1 LGGRARRKSIGD
13 FACISPVN
21 AAVRFCRENA
31 LLEVVHL
38 FDSLSFRVMFAP
50 EEGNSMSSIQIE
62 EKAVDSVLQRGGST
76 LRSIADGFKEIY
88 PQLRSMASVLMR
100 QERASHTLQP
110 TAIVSEA
117 FLRLA
122 HRNPGEFA
130 NANNLLAVTAHAM
143 RCVLVDHARS
153 RGAAKRGAAKRGGDA
168 ALAFLADDSRM
179 DPADVFAID
188 EALTELEEMDARA
201 AQVLEC
207 KVFAGMTVAEISEA
221 LGISRPTVN
230 RDWRFG
236 RAFLAQK
243 LGIELNGLDEEGESV
258 RP

>member
-1 LGGRARRKSIGD
+1 M
-13 FACISPVN
+13 
-21 AAVRFCRENA
+21 
-31 LLEVVHL
+31 
-38 FDSLSFRVMFAP
+38 FDSDEFGDIVAA

-76 LRSIADGFKEIY
+76 LRSIAEGFKEIY

-153 RGAAKRGAAKRGGDA
+153 RGATKRGAAKRGGDA
-168 ALAFLADDSRM
+168 ALAFLADESRM

-188 EALTELEEMDARA
+188 EALTELAEMDARA

-207 KVFAGMTVAEISEA
+207 KVFAGMTVVEIAEA

-243 LGIELNGLDEEGESV
+243 LGIELNSLEEEGESA
-258 RP
+258 RQ

>member
-1 LGGRARRKSIGD
+1 
-13 FACISPVN
+13 
-21 AAVRFCRENA
+21 
-31 LLEVVHL
+31 
-38 FDSLSFRVMFAP
+38 MFAL
-50 EEGNSMSSIQIE
+50 EEGNSMSSIQVE
-62 EKAVDSVLQRGGST
+62 EKVVDSVLQRGGST

-188 EALTELEEMDARA
+188 EALTELEEMDSRA

-243 LGIELNGLDEEGESV
+243 LGIELHGLDEEGESV
-258 RP
+258 RQ

>member
-1 LGGRARRKSIGD
+1 
-13 FACISPVN
+13 
-21 AAVRFCRENA
+21 
-31 LLEVVHL
+31 
-38 FDSLSFRVMFAP
+38 
-50 EEGNSMSSIQIE
+50 
-62 EKAVDSVLQRGGST
+62 
-76 LRSIADGFKEIY
+76 
-88 PQLRSMASVLMR
+88 MASVLMR

-168 ALAFLADDSRM
+168 ALAFLADESRM
-179 DPADVFAID
+179 DPSDVFAID

-243 LGIELNGLDEEGESV
+243 LGIELNGLEEEGDSA

>member
-1 LGGRARRKSIGD
+1 
-13 FACISPVN
+13 
-21 AAVRFCRENA
+21 
-31 LLEVVHL
+31 
-38 FDSLSFRVMFAP
+38 
-50 EEGNSMSSIQIE
+50 MSSIQIE

-130 NANNLLAVTAHAM
+130 SANNLLAVTAHAM

-168 ALAFLADDSRM
+168 ALAFLADESRM

-188 EALTELEEMDARA
+188 EALTELAEMDARA

-207 KVFAGMTVAEISEA
+207 KVFAGMTVVEIAEA

-243 LGIELNGLDEEGESV
+243 LGIELNSLEEEGESA
-258 RP
+258 RQ

>member
-1 LGGRARRKSIGD
+1 
-13 FACISPVN
+13 
-21 AAVRFCRENA
+21 
-31 LLEVVHL
+31 
-38 FDSLSFRVMFAP
+38 
-50 EEGNSMSSIQIE
+50 MSRSIQTE
-62 EKAVDSVLQRGGST
+62 EKVVDVLPRGGSS
-76 LRSIADGFKEIY
+76 LQSIAQGFGEIY
-88 PQLRSMASVLMR
+88 PQLRSMAAVLMR

-130 NANNLLAVTAHAM
+130 TASNLLAVAAHAM
-143 RCVLVDHARS
+143 RCVLVDHARA
-153 RGAAKRGAAKRGGDA
+153 RGAAKRGASRRTGDA
-168 ALAFLADDSRM
+168 ALVFLAADRL

-188 EALTELEEMDARA
+188 EALTELAEMDERA

-221 LGISRPTVN
+221 LGVSRPTVN

-243 LGIELNGLDEEGESV
+243 LGIELSELEDDESDRTGA
-258 RP
+258 RRAG

>member
-1 LGGRARRKSIGD
+1 
-13 FACISPVN
+13 
-21 AAVRFCRENA
+21 
-31 LLEVVHL
+31 
-38 FDSLSFRVMFAP
+38 MFAA
-50 EEGNSMSSIQIE
+50 EEGNSMSSILAE
-62 EKAVDSVLQRGGST
+62 EKAVDSVLPRGGST
-76 LRSIADGFKEIY
+76 LHSIADGFKEIY

-122 HRNPGEFA
+122 HRHPGEFA

-153 RGAAKRGAAKRGGDA
+153 RGAAKRGASRRGGDA
-168 ALAFLADDSRM
+168 ALAFIAADRL
-179 DPADVFAID
+179 DPIDVFAID
-188 EALTELEEMDARA
+188 EALTELEEMDSRA
-201 AQVLEC
+201 ARVLEC
-207 KVFAGMTVAEISEA
+207 KVFAGMTVTEIAEA
-221 LGISRPTVN
+221 LGVSRPTVN

-243 LGIELNGLDEEGESV
+243 LGIEINDHEESDSDQ
-258 RP
+258 R

>member
-1 LGGRARRKSIGD
+1 MAWRACGDCGGW
-13 FACISPVN
+13 
-21 AAVRFCRENA
+21 
-31 LLEVVHL
+31 
-38 FDSLSFRVMFAP
+38 
-50 EEGNSMSSIQIE
+50 
-62 EKAVDSVLQRGGST
+62 
-76 LRSIADGFKEIY
+76 
-88 PQLRSMASVLMR
+88 
-100 QERASHTLQP
+100 
-110 TAIVSEA
+110 
-117 FLRLA
+117 RL
-122 HRNPGEFA
+122 
-130 NANNLLAVTAHAM
+130 
-143 RCVLVDHARS
+143 DYQ
-153 RGAAKRGAAKRGGDA
+153 RGAAKRGGDA

-243 LGIELNGLDEEGESV
+243 LGIELNGLEEEGDSA

>member
-1 LGGRARRKSIGD
+1 MHTLRKYVGVV
-13 FACISPVN
+13 ACISPVDS
-21 AAVRFCRENA
+21 AVRFCRENA
-31 LLEVVHL
+31 LLVVVDL
-38 FDSLSFRVMFAP
+38 FDSLSFRDMFAS
-50 EEGNSMSSIQIE
+50 EEGNSMSSIQVE
-62 EKAVDSVLQRGGST
+62 EKVVDSVLQRGGST

-179 DPADVFAID
+179 DPSDVFAID
-188 EALTELEEMDARA
+188 EALTELEAMDARA

-221 LGISRPTVN
+221 LGVSRPTVN

-243 LGIELNGLDEEGESV
+243 LGIDINGLEEEGDSA

>member
-1 LGGRARRKSIGD
+1 
-13 FACISPVN
+13 
-21 AAVRFCRENA
+21 
-31 LLEVVHL
+31 
-38 FDSLSFRVMFAP
+38 
-50 EEGNSMSSIQIE
+50 MSSIQVE
-62 EKAVDSVLQRGGST
+62 EMVVDAVLPHASSRVSPRGGSS
-76 LRSIADGFKEIY
+76 LSSIADGFGEIY

-122 HRNPGEFA
+122 HRNPGEFVSA
-130 NANNLLAVTAHAM
+130 SNLLAVAAHAM
-143 RCVLVDHARS
+143 RCVLVDHART
-153 RGAAKRGAAKRGGDA
+153 RGAAKRGASKRAGDA
-168 ALAFLADDSRM
+168 ALAFIAADRV

-188 EALTELEEMDARA
+188 EALTELAEMDQRA

-207 KVFAGMTVAEISEA
+207 KVFAGMTVGEISEA
-221 LGISRPTVN
+221 LGVSRPTVN

-243 LGIELNGLDEEGESV
+243 LGIELAEIEDGESD
-258 RP
+258 RGRSRDRD